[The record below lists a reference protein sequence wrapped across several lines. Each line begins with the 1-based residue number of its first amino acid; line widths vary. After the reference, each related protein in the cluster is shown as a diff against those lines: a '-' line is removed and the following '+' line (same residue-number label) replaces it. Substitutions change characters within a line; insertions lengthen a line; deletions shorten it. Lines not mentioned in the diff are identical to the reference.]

1 MRRLRQ
7 GRIEYLDAAGR
18 SRGRER
24 FSLLVDADGL
34 RTLQVTCEIDAT
46 DLVRHVVQTV
56 DRRFRPR
63 EAYVRV
69 AKGGRLTAAGW
80 LCFES
85 SIVDVA
91 TQSGAAAPQRRQV
104 VTPQPV
110 LAYGSHPLIVDGWV
124 PAGFDLAGPAVQP
137 VREAYLSSYE
147 FDGSGTVD
155 LLPIA
160 FDLEYLG
167 RERLEVGAGRFECDH
182 FRYRLDGS
190 PMQHPPYET
199 WVTTDGEFT
208 LVQARTGAPTHYR
221 YELVEFDAAAS

>member
-1 MRRLRQ
+1 MKRVRH

-46 DLVRHVVQTV
+46 ELVRHVVQTA
-56 DRRFRPR
+56 DPGFRPR
-63 EAYVRV
+63 EVYVRV
-69 AKGGRLTAAGW
+69 AKGGRFTAAGW
-80 LCFES
+80 LCFELEG
-85 SIVDVA
+85 VDIA
-91 TQSGAAAPQRRQV
+91 TQSGSDGPQRRRV
-104 VTPQPV
+104 VPPQPV
-110 LAYGSHPLIVDGWV
+110 LAYGSHPLIVDGWIA
-124 PAGFDLAGPAVQP
+124 AGFELAGPAVQP
-137 VREAYLSSYE
+137 VREAYVSSYE

-167 RERLEVGAGRFECDH
+167 REWLEVRAGRFECDH

-190 PMQHPPYET
+190 AIEHPPYET

-208 LVQARTGAPTHYR
+208 LVQARTGAPTHYL
-221 YELVEFDAAAS
+221 YELVEFDGAAR